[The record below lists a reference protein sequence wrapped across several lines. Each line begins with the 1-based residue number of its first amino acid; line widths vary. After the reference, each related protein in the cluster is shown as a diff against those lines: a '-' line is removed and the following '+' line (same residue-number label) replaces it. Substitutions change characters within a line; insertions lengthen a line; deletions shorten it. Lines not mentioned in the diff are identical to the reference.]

1 MPQATTQADV
11 GLTHVQAL
19 NASLVE
25 LRDALE
31 QALIHVDL
39 LLATERGHTYNPESG
54 VMLQLADARRL
65 AKFRAFTG
73 GAVVTAEGAD
83 ALVM

>member
-1 MPQATTQADV
+1 MTEATTQADT

-19 NASLVE
+19 NAALVD

-31 QALIHVDL
+31 QALIHVEA

-73 GAVVTAEGAD
+73 GAAVAAEGAD

>member
-1 MPQATTQADV
+1 MTEATTQADA
-11 GLTHVQAL
+11 GLTQVQAL
-19 NASLVE
+19 NAALAD

-31 QALIHVDL
+31 QALIHVDVL
-39 LLATERGHTYNPESG
+39 LTTESGHTYNPRCG
-54 VMLQLADARRL
+54 VMNQLADAARN

-73 GAVVTAEGAD
+73 GTVATAEGAD